1 MKQHQYQITVKHVA
15 DAQGNPS
22 AYTEELQFNA
32 YNHDDIFKVLGFIQ
46 NSEILDDES
55 AKAFAVG
62 LKLFGEVMLENK
74 ELPLFK
80 EFMPQFVEFMKA
92 LKRTAKS
99 QTQS

>member
-22 AYTEELQFNA
+22 AYTDELQFNA